1 MYSRPT
7 GPRTIGGVLDDAVRL
22 YRASFSR
29 CWGLALVGGIIGA
42 SLGLYATL
50 HLNDLGAG
58 TPARLT
64 TAGAAAAAARLQAMG
79 HSPGLWASYLL
90 ITLSWLVI
98 RAALIA
104 RQNAMAMDYEDTI
117 GSALALA
124 LRELPSMIVAAI
136 VWGIMICVG
145 FILLIIPGIWLWGQ
159 LQLWLVA
166 MIAEEIG
173 PFKALG
179 RSWSLVERNWWR
191 ASTTVGVAIVIIW
204 VLSLLDGVGTG
215 LGVYFFRAD
224 PAVALVVGQL
234 VAVLISML
242 TMPMLTAVLVAIY
255 HDLRLRRDGGDLA
268 ARVSTL
274 QPV

>member
-7 GPRTIGGVLDDAVRL
+7 GPRNIGGVLDDAVRL

-29 CWGLALVGGIIGA
+29 CWGLALIGGVIGA

-50 HLNDLGAG
+50 HLNGLAAPSSG
-58 TPARLT
+58 LT
-64 TAGAAAAAARLQAMG
+64 VAGAAAAAARLQAME
-79 HSPGLWASYLL
+79 HTPGLWAAYLL
-90 ITLSWLVI
+90 ITLTWLVI

-104 RQNAMAMDYEDTI
+104 RQNAMATDDSDTV

-124 LRELPSMIVAAI
+124 LRQLPSMIVAAI
-136 VWGIMICVG
+136 VWCILIVIG
-145 FILLIIPGIWLWGQ
+145 FMFLVVPGIWLWGQ

-173 PFKALG
+173 PFRALA
-179 RSWSLVERNWWR
+179 RSWSLVEHNWWR

-204 VLSLLDGVGTG
+204 VLSLLDGVGTALG
-215 LGVYFFRAD
+215 LYFFRTD
-224 PAVALVVGQL
+224 PAVALLAGQL
-234 VAVLISML
+234 MAVAISTL
-242 TMPMLTAVLVAIY
+242 TMPMLTAALVAIY
-255 HDLRLRRDGGDLA
+255 HDLRLRRDGADLA